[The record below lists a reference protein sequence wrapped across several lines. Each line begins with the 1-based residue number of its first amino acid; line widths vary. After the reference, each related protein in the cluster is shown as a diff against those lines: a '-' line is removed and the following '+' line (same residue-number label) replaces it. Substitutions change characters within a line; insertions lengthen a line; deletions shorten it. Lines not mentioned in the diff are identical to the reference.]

1 MTSRL
6 KNYHIAAR
14 HELLDC
20 LLTPC
25 LATESHLTF
34 TPVNVFLFGGV
45 ETECLSDAAIMIV
58 GSQVTHIMRFFLRRN
73 IGIARDRAWDQ
84 TVASRGKG
92 PDFWQPY
99 VEEWENPPRL
109 DVDSKPDGFAKK
121 WLGGWFGMFVIKN
134 GIFHPKMLLY
144 VIHHVC
150 LLQLCFLHFK
160 SIPLLASLS
169 LPGFGLWELQT
180 SYIDVYVTYL
190 SPTVTSLNNY
200 SISRPNA

>member
-1 MTSRL
+1 M
-6 KNYHIAAR
+6 NV
-14 HELLDC
+14 LL
-20 LLTPC
+20 
-25 LATESHLTF
+25 
-34 TPVNVFLFGGV
+34 VGGV

-99 VEEWENPPRL
+99 VEEWENPPCL
-109 DVDSKPDGFAKK
+109 DVDSKPHRFAKK

-134 GIFHPKMLLY
+134 GILSLHLRSED
-144 VIHHVC
+144 VAHHVSS
-150 LLQLCFLHFK
+150 LQLCFLHFK

-169 LPGFGLWELQT
+169 LPGLGLWELQT
-180 SYIDVYVTYL
+180 SCIDVYVPYL
-190 SPTVTSLNNY
+190 STTMMSLNIY